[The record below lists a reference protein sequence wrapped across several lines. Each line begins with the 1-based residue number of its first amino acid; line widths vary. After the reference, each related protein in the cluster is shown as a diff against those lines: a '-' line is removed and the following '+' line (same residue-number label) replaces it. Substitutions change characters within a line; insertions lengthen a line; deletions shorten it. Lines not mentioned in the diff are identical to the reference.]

1 MVIVLIIS
9 CLVAFTVGLVV
20 GIEATRSQVL
30 DALRKVNDARTVADQ
45 ATGRELIRTVERVT
59 RGR

>member
-1 MVIVLIIS
+1 MIALLIVA
-9 CLVAFTVGLVV
+9 LVAFIAGLVA

-30 DALRKVNDARTVADQ
+30 DALRKVNEARSVADQ
-45 ATGRELIRTVERVT
+45 ETGRELIRTVERVT

>member
-1 MVIVLIIS
+1 MIALLI
-9 CLVAFTVGLVV
+9 VAFVAFVAGLVV

-30 DALRKVNDARTVADQ
+30 DALRKVNEARAVADQ
-45 ATGRELIRTVERVT
+45 ETGRELIRTVERVT

>member
-1 MVIVLIIS
+1 MIALLIVA
-9 CLVAFTVGLVV
+9 LVAFIAGLVV

-30 DALRKVNDARTVADQ
+30 DALRKVNEARSVADQ
-45 ATGRELIRTVERVT
+45 ETGRELIRTVERVT

>member
-1 MVIVLIIS
+1 MIPLLIVA
-9 CLVAFTVGLVV
+9 LVAFIAGLVV

-30 DALRKVNDARTVADQ
+30 DALRKVNEARSVADQ
-45 ATGRELIRTVERVT
+45 ETGRELIRTVERVT

>member
-1 MVIVLIIS
+1 MIALLIVGF
-9 CLVAFTVGLVV
+9 VAFFAGLVV

-30 DALRKVNDARTVADQ
+30 DALRKVNEARSVADQ
-45 ATGRELIRTVERVT
+45 ETGRELIRTVERVT

>member
-1 MVIVLIIS
+1 MIALLIVGF
-9 CLVAFTVGLVV
+9 VAFVAGLVV

-30 DALRKVNDARTVADQ
+30 DALRKVNEARSVADQ
-45 ATGRELIRTVERVT
+45 ETGRELIRTVERVT

>member
-1 MVIVLIIS
+1 MIPLLI
-9 CLVAFTVGLVV
+9 VAFVAFIAGLVV

-30 DALRKVNDARTVADQ
+30 DALRKVNEARSVADQ
-45 ATGRELIRTVERVT
+45 ETGRELIRTVERVT

>member
-1 MVIVLIIS
+1 MIALLIVGF
-9 CLVAFTVGLVV
+9 VAFFAGLVV

-30 DALRKVNDARTVADQ
+30 DALRKVNEARSVADQ
-45 ATGRELIRTVERVT
+45 ETGRDLIRTVERVT

>member
-1 MVIVLIIS
+1 MIALLIVGF
-9 CLVAFTVGLVV
+9 VAFCAGLVV

-30 DALRKVNDARTVADQ
+30 DALRKVNEARSVADQ
-45 ATGRELIRTVERVT
+45 ETGRELIRTVERVT

>member
-1 MVIVLIIS
+1 MIVLLIVGF
-9 CLVAFTVGLVV
+9 VAFVAGLVV

-30 DALRKVNDARTVADQ
+30 DALRKVNEARSVADQ
-45 ATGRELIRTVERVT
+45 ETGRELIRTVERVT

>member
-1 MVIVLIIS
+1 MIALIIVA
-9 CLVAFTVGLVV
+9 LVAFIAGLVV

-30 DALRKVNDARTVADQ
+30 DALRKVNEARSVADQ
-45 ATGRELIRTVERVT
+45 ETGRELIRTVERVT